1 MKYQRFAGG
10 YGSAAGD
17 RSVHG
22 CQEFAYI
29 TKNKLHEVNRK
40 MADAKAMHKVQ
51 TCSLDNRDEGLKKE
65 THCSILEV
73 LDDGGTAISGG
84 IY

>member
-1 MKYQRFAGG
+1 
-10 YGSAAGD
+10 
-17 RSVHG
+17 
-22 CQEFAYI
+22 
-29 TKNKLHEVNRK
+29 